1 MRKIH
6 SVAILVLAAFASAPA
21 FADYMAMDRP
31 VPMNGLETV
40 CTGVG
45 ETKDDPQWLSY
56 PIRIEFSNGGAQYLS
71 GATVR
76 ISRGADTIGSLD
88 CAGAWVLLKGA
99 PGEYRVDVT
108 IDNSSAKAVNASF
121 KMGSGGQKRIV
132 LRFPDF
138 QPNQ

>member
-1 MRKIH
+1 MMKTRI
-6 SVAILVLAAFASAPA
+6 AMLVLLGATTAAV
-21 FADYMAMDRP
+21 ADSMPMDKP
-31 VPMNGLETV
+31 VQMNGLETV

-71 GATVR
+71 GATVK
-76 ISRGADTIGSLD
+76 ISEGANTVASLD

-99 PGEYRVDVT
+99 PGNYRVDAS
-108 IDNSSAKAVNASF
+108 IDGSSARPVTAPF
-121 KMGSGGQKRIV
+121 HMGAGGQKRIV

>member
-1 MRKIH
+1 MMKAHIA
-6 SVAILVLAAFASAPA
+6 VLVLLAGTTAALADPAP
-21 FADYMAMDRP
+21 MDTP
-31 VPMNGLETV
+31 VQMNGLETV

-45 ETKDDPQWLSY
+45 ETKDDPKWLAY

-76 ISRGADTIGSLD
+76 ISRGSDTVGSLD
-88 CAGAWVLLKGA
+88 CPGAWVLLKGA

-121 KMGSGGQKRIV
+121 RMGARGQKRIV

>member
-1 MRKIH
+1 MRKFLI
-6 SVAILVLAAFASAPA
+6 SALLAAASVTPA
-21 FADYMAMDRP
+21 MADPMAMDKP
-31 VPMNGLETV
+31 VQMNGMETV

-76 ISRGADTIGSLD
+76 ISRGSDTIGSLD
-88 CAGAWVLLKGA
+88 CPGAWVLLKGE
-99 PGEYRVDVT
+99 PGEYRVDAT
-108 IDNSSAKAVNASF
+108 IDNSSARAVNASF
-121 KMGSGGQKRIV
+121 RMGGGGQKRIV

>member
-1 MRKIH
+1 MRTFA
-6 SVAILVLAAFASAPA
+6 SLAILALAAASGPA
-21 FADYMAMDRP
+21 LADPMAMDTP
-31 VPMNGLETV
+31 VQMNGLETV

-45 ETKDDPQWLSY
+45 ETKDDPKWLSY
-56 PIRIEFSNGGAQYLS
+56 PVRIEFSNGGAQYLS

-76 ISRGADTIGSLD
+76 ISHGADTVGSLD
-88 CAGAWVLLKGA
+88 CPGAWVLLRGA

-121 KMGSGGQKRIV
+121 RMGSGPQKRIV

>member
-6 SVAILVLAAFASAPA
+6 SVAILVLAAFASGPA
-21 FADYMAMDRP
+21 LADYMAMDRP
-31 VPMNGLETV
+31 VQMNGLETV

-45 ETKDDPQWLSY
+45 ETKDDPQWLAY

-88 CAGAWVLLKGA
+88 CPGAWVLLRGA

-121 KMGSGGQKRIV
+121 RMDGGGQKRIV

>member
-1 MRKIH
+1 MMKAHIAML
-6 SVAILVLAAFASAPA
+6 AILAGTTAALADPAP
-21 FADYMAMDRP
+21 MDTP
-31 VPMNGLETV
+31 VQMNGLETV

-45 ETKDDPQWLSY
+45 ETKDDPKWLAY

-76 ISRGADTIGSLD
+76 ISRGSDTVGSLD
-88 CAGAWVLLKGA
+88 CPGAWVLLKGA

-121 KMGSGGQKRIV
+121 RMGTGGQQRIV

>member
-1 MRKIH
+1 MLKT
-6 SVAILVLAAFASAPA
+6 SAFTLFFLGMTAAALADPAP
-21 FADYMAMDRP
+21 MDTP
-31 VPMNGLETV
+31 VQINGLETV

-45 ETKDDPQWLSY
+45 ETKDDPKWLAY

-76 ISRGADTIGSLD
+76 ISRGSDTVGSLD
-88 CAGAWVLLKGA
+88 CPGAWVLLKGA

-121 KMGSGGQKRIV
+121 RMGTGGQQRIV